1 MGVISGWV
9 KMPPDSPKGAP
20 RWSRYGLKGDPY
32 FVDALEPDE
41 DALYPITLFVG
52 RDTELEKIEPL
63 IRDNDRS
70 ATLVHAEGGHGKT
83 TLANRV
89 AHDVNEE
96 GILVTPEEVQLASED
111 MSFRFF
117 RDVLSGILSA
127 LTDAG
132 HELPEPPADPR
143 EDSESEYPALLEA
156 RQLVQVIRRRSG
168 LSGGG
173 QVAGVGGQGGIDHS
187 YLQPT
192 YEPGTSRRL
201 LTDVAREVAVIGYD
215 GILVRVNNLDDM
227 ARSHADELD
236 TFLGESRDLF
246 KIPGI
251 HYLFLG
257 NREVLTAIES
267 IPRVRGCF
275 DLPIPLSPFDESQVL
290 EILEERY
297 EHLSRDGDWT
307 PPVSEEVVRR
317 LHRVHYGDLRNILAD
332 LGRCV
337 QAVQTI
343 EAEPIGVEE
352 ALPVLQDVYLSMI
365 GDQLTEELWETIE
378 VMASEQGPVR
388 QVDLRKE
395 LELTAPAINQRF
407 QKLREAGAIELS
419 HREGASKYF
428 RLTSAA
434 RFALAGK
441 LQQTP
446 SGGGGGYGTQTYGT
460 STFGTGGESDTPDVP
475 DILDDALVDEDET

>member
-1 MGVISGWV
+1 MAS
-9 KMPPDSPKGAP
+9 DTQRAAP

-52 RDTELEKIEPL
+52 RNEELQQIEPL
-63 IRDNDRS
+63 VRDNDRS

-89 AHDVNEE
+89 AHDVDREA
-96 GILVTPEEVQLASED
+96 ILVTPEEIQLASTD

-143 EDSESEYPALLEA
+143 DDSESEYPALLEA
-156 RQLVQVIRRRSG
+156 RRLVQVIRRRSG
-168 LSGGG
+168 RSGGG
-173 QVAGVGGQGGIDHS
+173 QVAGTGAQGGVDHAF
-187 YLQPT
+187 LEPA
-192 YEPGTSRRL
+192 YEPGTSRHL
-201 LTDVAREVAVIGYD
+201 LTEVAREVGVIGYE

-227 ARSHADELD
+227 ARSHPDEFD

-251 HYLFLG
+251 HYLLLG
-257 NREVLTAIES
+257 NQTVLRAIES
-267 IPRVRGCF
+267 RPRVRGCF
-275 DLPIPLSPFDESQVL
+275 DLPIPLEPFGEAQVL
-290 EILEERY
+290 EILEARY
-297 EHLSRDGDWT
+297 EHLSKEGEWIR
-307 PPVSEEVVRR
+307 PVSDEVVRR

-352 ALPVLQDVYLSMI
+352 ALPVLQDVYLSMV
-365 GDQLTEELWETIE
+365 GGQLTEELWETIE
-378 VMASEQGPVR
+378 VVAAKQEPVR
-388 QVDLRKE
+388 QVDLVDD
-395 LELTAPAINQRF
+395 LDVSQPAINQRF
-407 QKLREAGAIELS
+407 QKLNDIGAIELS
-419 HREGASKYF
+419 HREGASKFF
-428 RLTSAA
+428 RLTSTA

-441 LQQTP
+441 LEQAR
-446 SGGGGGYGTQTYGT
+446 SGGGGGFGTE
-460 STFGTGGESDTPDVP
+460 TFGTATFGAAGGTDEP
-475 DILDDALVDEDET
+475 DIPGVLEDALVQDEEDA

>member
-1 MGVISGWV
+1 MSS
-9 KMPPDSPKGAP
+9 DTQKGAP

-52 RDTELEKIEPL
+52 RDEERGKIEPL

-89 AHDVNEE
+89 AHDVEDE
-96 GILVTPEEVQLASED
+96 AVLVTPEEVQLASD
-111 MSFRFF
+111 NMSFRFF

-132 HELPEPPADPR
+132 HELPEPPADPKDDP
-143 EDSESEYPALLEA
+143 DSDYPALLEA
-156 RQLVQVIRRRSG
+156 RRLVQVVRRRSG
-168 LSGGG
+168 YSAGG
-173 QVAGVGGQGGIDHS
+173 QVAGVGGQSGVDHA
-187 YLQPT
+187 YMEPT
-192 YEPGTSRRL
+192 YEPGTSRQL
-201 LTDVAREVAVIGYD
+201 LTDVAREVGILGYE
-215 GILVRVNNLDDM
+215 GILVRVNNLDEM
-227 ARSHADELD
+227 ARSHPDKLD

-251 HYLFLG
+251 HYLLLG
-257 NREVLTAIES
+257 NLEVRTAIES

-275 DLPIPLSPFDESQVL
+275 DLPIPLNPFDEEQVL

-297 EHLSRDGDWT
+297 DHFARDGDWT
-307 PPVSEEVVRR
+307 PPVSDEVVHR
-317 LHRVHYGDLRNILAD
+317 LHRVHYGDLGNILAD

-343 EAEPIGVEE
+343 EAEPIGVAD

-378 VMASEQGPVR
+378 VMADKQESVR
-388 QVDLRKE
+388 QVDLRE
-395 LELTAPAINQRF
+395 DLDLTAPAVNQRF
-407 QKLREAGAIELS
+407 QKLQEADAIELS

-441 LQQTP
+441 LQQARAG
-446 SGGGGGYGTQTYGT
+446 SSGGYGTETFGT
-460 STFGTGGESDTPDVP
+460 STFGTGGKGESEAA
-475 DILDDALVDEDET
+475 DIPGVLDDALVDNE